1 MPADQGEKQPPASTM
16 SPGALPKM
24 MSLYSQLLEGGEVP
38 GEGGHAG
45 FQIVQINDFTT
56 VSNSC
61 QRRQW

>member
-1 MPADQGEKQPPASTM
+1 M

-38 GEGGHAG
+38 GEGRHAG